1 MSTITRLRSSASD
14 FEATLKKL
22 LAFDAE
28 QDDAIEAATAR
39 ILQRVRHEGDAALL
53 ELTNQFD
60 QVNAP
65 NVAALEIP
73 AEQWKQALTALPY
86 AQRQALEVAAER
98 ADLGVHGVDDFLL
111 GGREGGDFVGGLGE
125 QVEGHI

>member
-1 MSTITRLRSSASD
+1 MSTITRLRSSAPD
-14 FEATLKKL
+14 FESTLKKL

-73 AEQWKQALTALPY
+73 AEEWKQALTVLPA
-86 AQRQALEVAAER
+86 AQR
-98 ADLGVHGVDDFLL
+98 
-111 GGREGGDFVGGLGE
+111 
-125 QVEGHI
+125 